1 MAALIRQRSVL
12 RQSRY
17 LILPLVVA
25 LVAIAAAWWYARPL
39 EPDAFYSPPGPVPS
53 KPGELLRQEAF
64 DRDVPADARAWRILY
79 TTTRFDGTPTL
90 GSAIVMVSIDKS
102 GEPRPVI
109 AWTHGTTGVVPG
121 CAPSLLDRPFENVP
135 ALRQL
140 IDQGWIFV
148 GTDYTGQGTSGP
160 HPYLIGEGEAR
171 SALDA
176 VRAARRID
184 GIRADAPTVV
194 WGHSQGGHSALWTGI
209 VAPDY
214 APDVPIAGVAAIAP
228 ASDLRPLIDTVQHTP
243 IGRIM
248 SSFVLLAYSES
259 YSDVALDDYVTMRAR
274 LFARDMANRCLAG
287 RKALFS
293 VFEAFM
299 VGDTIFA
306 TPPTSGALGKRLAQN
321 TPDRPLR
328 QPLLIAQGLAD
339 TLVLPQIQSGFVRR
353 QCGAGQILEYRT
365 YAGQDHLSIVAPD
378 SPLAPDLVRWT
389 QDRIADAAPPASCLG
404 LDAQPPVAADTP
416 QAARR

>member
-1 MAALIRQRSVL
+1 
-12 RQSRY
+12 
-17 LILPLVVA
+17 
-25 LVAIAAAWWYARPL
+25 
-39 EPDAFYSPPGPVPS
+39 
-53 KPGELLRQEAF
+53 
-64 DRDVPADARAWRILY
+64 
-79 TTTRFDGTPTL
+79 
-90 GSAIVMVSIDKS
+90 MVSLDKPS
-102 GEPRPVI
+102 GPRPII

-176 VRAARRID
+176 VRAARQID
-184 GIRADAPTVV
+184 DIRAGAPTVV

-228 ASDLRPLIDTVQHTP
+228 ASDLQPLIDAIQRTP
-243 IGRIM
+243 VGRIM

-259 YSDVALDDYVTMRAR
+259 YPDVVLDDYVSMRAR

-321 TPDRPLR
+321 TPDRSLR

-339 TLVLPQIQSGFVRR
+339 TLVLPQIQSEFVRR
-353 QCGAGQILEYRT
+353 RCGAGQILEFRT

-389 QDRIADAAPPASCLG
+389 QDRIAGMPPPASCLG
-404 LDAQPPVAADTP
+404 LGGQPPVATDTP
-416 QAARR
+416 KAARP